1 MVFMGTSY
9 NHLTL
14 SERDVI
20 TTMLAQK
27 RTLAEIAKALGR
39 SKSTISRELKRN
51 SSPEYRLY
59 LSHRAQ
65 GRARERRQ
73 LASRR
78 PRLKDDRI
86 VSYVRA
92 GLEQGWS
99 PEQVAGRIEI
109 DHPGL
114 SISHEAIYQY
124 IYHPETE
131 DRLHLIGCL
140 RRAHRQRKN
149 RGVGRRERRTRI
161 PNRVSIDLRPP
172 AVDNRRRYGHWETD
186 SLVSRKSL
194 AALNSLV
201 ERKSRFLML
210 TRVNR
215 KTAAA
220 TSRAIVA
227 RLETVDP
234 KIRRTLTMDNGTE
247 NAGHEDITAAVG
259 IRCFFAHPYSAWE
272 RGANEHI
279 NGLVRWYLPKGT
291 DFSKISNRQIA
302 RIEYL
307 INNRPRKCLGFKK
320 PVELA
325 HPFVALRG

>member
-1 MVFMGTSY
+1 VFMGHSY

-27 RTLAEIAKALGR
+27 RPLGDIAEALGR
-39 SKSTISRELKRN
+39 SKSTISRELMRN
-51 SSPEYRLY
+51 SSPEYKLY
-59 LSHRAQ
+59 LSHRAH
-65 GRARERRQ
+65 GRAEVRRNQ
-73 LASRR
+73 ASRR
-78 PRLKDDRI
+78 PRLKNECI

-92 GLEQGWS
+92 GLGQGWS
-99 PEQVAGRIEI
+99 PEQIAGRIGL

-124 IYHPETE
+124 IYHPETV
-131 DRLHLIGCL
+131 DRPDLIACL
-140 RRAHRQRKN
+140 RRAHRKRKS
-149 RGVGRRERRTRI
+149 RSVGRRERRTKI
-161 PNRVSIDLRPP
+161 PNRVSIDSRPP
-172 AVDNRRRYGHWETD
+172 SVENRRRYGHWETD

-194 AALNSLV
+194 VALNSLV

-210 TRVNR
+210 TRVRR
-215 KTAAA
+215 KTAKA
-220 TSRAIVA
+220 TRKAVVA

-247 NAGHEDITAAVG
+247 NAAHEDITAAIG
-259 IRCFFAHPYSAWE
+259 IKCFFTHPYSAWE
-272 RGANEHI
+272 RGTNEHV

-291 DFSKISNRQIA
+291 DFSKISSRQIA
-302 RIEYL
+302 CIEYL

-320 PVELA
+320 PLELA